1 MYTHLY
7 DTAVK
12 VGREKNCLGGDAV
25 ACPAKNKVKACSSKQ
40 FLVGASVQQLGQ
52 LQRSKVFEFRM
63 PVHLHGPGVWKTAT
77 RHFSLL
83 TPPDNE
89 LALNENHSIKVVVY
103 VSKA

>member
-12 VGREKNCLGGDAV
+12 VGREKNLLRGDAV
-25 ACPAKNKVKACSSKQ
+25 ACPAKNKVKACSSKH

-52 LQRSKVFEFRM
+52 CSKVFPFRM

-89 LALNENHSIKVVVY
+89 LALNENHSIKLAVY